1 MVTLKNGNIVPSD
14 FMNEIFLI
22 DERQKLTNLAKVVAY
37 KVPSYFKEMSPDF
50 PCSVK
55 VIMKNGSEFEKT
67 IGDVKGGLKR
77 PMSINDLKIKF
88 LECNKNNELFDLLLN
103 SNIEKNSK
111 FIDKFF

>member
-1 MVTLKNGNIVPSD
+1 
-14 FMNEIFLI
+14 
-22 DERQKLTNLAKVVAY
+22 
-37 KVPSYFKEMSPDF
+37 
-50 PCSVK
+50 
-55 VIMKNGSEFEKT
+55 MKNGSVFEKT

-103 SNIEKNSK
+103 SNIDKNSK